1 MYPILLKQTTDLNV
15 LKTFLHDKLNLFL
28 ADIEKAQIEITHHI
42 QTTAALQ
49 PKDDK
54 TIDKVTQVLR
64 NLNAIVNKLATIKND
79 FHSLID
85 GIVDFIENLITVKN
99 SIELYF
105 NQTSF
110 SSDLQQIDAKIAEN
124 EQFSRRIA
132 TELRSLREHQDRLIQ
147 QIIKQEPTEAKDHDI
162 NFVKSLLDSLCTD
175 FDSKNATLVNRF
187 KSEADVE
194 RFKTNFKTI
203 FEEIDRLKVQ
213 LNSTQAEFKEAL
225 LVSQPQHL
233 NYDTYE
239 LAIQVRIRIII
250 ICIWQTF
257 RNQWLFS
264 FPVLISR
271 WINASI
277 SSSIHR
283 KMCATIMLRQSHT
296 FRTQSVN

>member
-1 MYPILLKQTTDLNV
+1 MDAQLYPILLKQTTDLNA
-15 LKTFLHDKLNLFL
+15 LKVFLHDKLNLFL

-85 GIVDFIENLITVKN
+85 SIVDFIENLITVKN

-105 NQTSF
+105 NQASF
-110 SSDLQQIDAKIAEN
+110 SSDLKHVEGKIADN
-124 EQFSRRIA
+124 EQFSRRID
-132 TELRSLREHQDRLIQ
+132 TELRNLTEHQDRLIH

-162 NFVKSLLDSLCTD
+162 NFVKSLLESLRND

-194 RFKTNFKTI
+194 RFKTSFKTI
-203 FEEIDRLKVQ
+203 FEEIDQLKVQ

-225 LVSQPQHL
+225 LVPQPKHL

-239 LAIQVRIRIII
+239 HAIQVGGYI
-250 ICIWQTF
+250 
-257 RNQWLFS
+257 
-264 FPVLISR
+264 
-271 WINASI
+271 
-277 SSSIHR
+277 
-283 KMCATIMLRQSHT
+283 
-296 FRTQSVN
+296 